1 MNSELKNNKTKLN
14 NLLYSFQ
21 QKFEYLM
28 NEEFDCKKYLI
39 EFRNLVKSSP
49 LILNENQEQEIYSYF
64 ELTLDQFHSI
74 KNKLLNH
81 LNKLIKDI
89 INLDIQFVINI
100 NEISSNLKQYTLN
113 TREIYKKIN
122 NEQISILNDN
132 LIIFY
137 NNCKDIVKRIKEV
150 HTISKNKN
158 INKIGL
164 NNSHSQKSYHSLKK
178 KINID
183 TEKNERNE
191 NKINNLNKTN
201 INKKVF
207 TSPDF
212 QKIILSFHNNSNNNM
227 NNLKRASSSLIKK
240 NNENSRNKFQN
251 TEIYQTNTFNINNSI
266 NTNNINLA
274 YLLKD
279 FLKDMKNLQDAII
292 KKDKNVHQ
300 MKINF
305 EKKKSKIYALS
316 ENIINNNSFELKNY
330 PYSLNEQNL
339 KLDLIDENK
348 SQIKELKSQLS
359 ESIKQNNKLNQELNE
374 MNQNLLYILKTLKEE
389 LVFSLNNSLNNSQKI
404 SSNNLNAPLLIDDLI
419 KSNNSYYKDIIN
431 YIYQLKEK
439 FKSDKNYKEIYTLL
453 NDVQKIIEEK
463 TNINSDN
470 NIYDNNSEVNI
481 ITGSNNQI
489 INLLDESNTLIS
501 KKSSNFSNITYNS
514 VITLIDKIK
523 KNIIEKKE
531 ETKKLNDELFELKVK
546 LENKNVI
553 NKNNNSFMELLNGF
567 GGRSFTFQSNN
578 DYNNVNNSKDNK

>member
-1 MNSELKNNKTKLN
+1 MNSELKNNKTTLN
-14 NLLYSFQ
+14 SLLYSFQ

-122 NEQISILNDN
+122 NEQTSILNDN

-164 NNSHSQKSYHSLKK
+164 INSHSQKSYHSIKK
-178 KINID
+178 KINIGA
-183 TEKNERNE
+183 EKNEKNE

-227 NNLKRASSSLIKK
+227 NNLKRVSSSLIKK

-305 EKKKSKIYALS
+305 EKKKSKIYSLS
-316 ENIINNNSFELKNY
+316 ENIINNNSFELKHY
-330 PYSLNEQNL
+330 PYSINEQNL

-374 MNQNLLYILKTLKEE
+374 MNQNLLNILKTLKEE
-389 LVFSLNNSLNNSQKI
+389 LIFSLNNSLNNSQNI
-404 SSNNLNAPLLIDDLI
+404 SNNNLNAPLLIDDLI

-453 NDVQKIIEEK
+453 NDVQKIVEEK
-463 TNINSDN
+463 TNINS
-470 NIYDNNSEVNI
+470 DNNSEVNI

-514 VITLIDKIK
+514 VIALIDKIK